1 MSRAIWRRGG
11 AGMGSKYDMPPYI
24 YDEVNDEFTDTA
36 TGQKFSKNSGTP
48 VELEDNKAVTITTN
62 GETVI
67 EPTEGKDAMKKVTAT
82 VAVPVKEEQTK
93 SVNITTN
100 GETVVEPDNGKTLSS
115 VTIVTA
121 VEGGSV
127 LDTNVAETIDVSQY
141 TEPVVINPTS
151 GKDGMIK
158 ATVTL
163 SNIPSGGDI
172 EANKAATID
181 VSQYTEPVEV
191 TPTSG
196 KDGMEKVTVTL
207 SNIPSGG
214 DIESNKAATIDV
226 SQYTE
231 PVEIE
236 PTSGK
241 NGMAKATVTLTNI
254 PDAGSIDTTKWKV
267 YGGTILS
274 AGGSSVPASFLVDN
288 IISATGVYDVYVA
301 TGDTD
306 LTSPASLVHISG
318 ETWTYAYDGCE
329 NYTAEYTDSN
339 TNTTYCMNWIAS

>member
-48 VELEDNKAVTITTN
+48 VELEDNKTATITSN
-62 GETVI
+62 GTSAI
-67 EPTEGKDAMKKVTAT
+67 EPTEGKDAMKKVTVT
-82 VAVPVKEEQTK
+82 VAVPVKEEQAK
-93 SVNITTN
+93 SINITTN
-100 GETVVEPDNGKTLSS
+100 GETVVEPDSGKTLSS
-115 VTIVTA
+115 VTVVTA

-163 SNIPSGGDI
+163 SNIPAGADL
-172 EANKAATID
+172 EANKAETID
-181 VSQYTEPVEV
+181 ASQYTEPVEV
-191 TPTSG
+191 TPTAG

-214 DIESNKAATIDV
+214 DI
-226 SQYTE
+226 
-231 PVEIE
+231 
-236 PTSGK
+236 
-241 NGMAKATVTLTNI
+241 
-254 PDAGSIDTTKWKV
+254 DTTKWKV
-267 YGGTILS
+267 YGGEINTI
-274 AGGSSVPASFLVDN
+274 PAVFLV
-288 IISATGVYDVYVA
+288 SPELTVTGAYDVYCCTLA
-301 TGDTD
+301 SGDVNV
-306 LTSPASLVHISG
+306 LTHIDG
-318 ETWTYAYDGCE
+318 ETWTISDDGCGY
-329 NYTAEYTDSN
+329 YTAEYTDSD
-339 TNTTYCMNWIAS
+339 TSTTYQINWQAA

>member
-36 TGQKFSKNSGTP
+36 TGRKFSKNSGTP
-48 VELEDNKAVTITTN
+48 VELEDNKTATITSN
-62 GETVI
+62 GTSAI
-67 EPTEGKDAMKKVTAT
+67 EPTEGKDAMKKVTVT
-82 VAVPVKEEQTK
+82 VAVPTKEEQAK

-100 GETVVEPDNGKTLSS
+100 GETVVEPDSGKTLSS
-115 VTIVTA
+115 VTVVTA

-163 SNIPSGGDI
+163 SNIPSGADL
-172 EANKAATID
+172 EANKAETID
-181 VSQYTEPVEV
+181 VSQYTEPVEII
-191 TPTSG
+191 PTSG

-214 DIESNKAATIDV
+214 DI
-226 SQYTE
+226 
-231 PVEIE
+231 
-236 PTSGK
+236 
-241 NGMAKATVTLTNI
+241 
-254 PDAGSIDTTKWKV
+254 DTTKWKV
-267 YGGTILS
+267 YPGDISDSNDT
-274 AGGSSVPASFLVDN
+274 SSYAVFLVDTT
-288 IISATGVYDVYVA
+288 ITDTGVYDVYAAIYNPDA
-301 TGDTD
+301 TGAST
-306 LTSPASLVHISG
+306 LTHIAG
-318 ETWTYAYDGCE
+318 QTWTVSFDGCQ
-329 NYTAEYTDSN
+329 NYEAAYTDAVSGD
-339 TNTTYCMNWIAS
+339 TYRIRWVTS

>member
-1 MSRAIWRRGG
+1 MSRAIWRKGG
-11 AGMGSKYDMPPYI
+11 AGMGSIYDQPPYI

-36 TGQKFSKNSGTP
+36 TGQKFSKDSGGD
-48 VELEDNKAVTITTN
+48 VSLEDNKTVTITTN

-82 VAVPVKEEQTK
+82 IAVPVKEEQTK

-100 GETVVEPDNGKTLSS
+100 GETVVEPDSGKTLSS

-163 SNIPSGGDI
+163 SNIPSGADL
-172 EANKAATID
+172 EADKAATID
-181 VSQYTEPVEV
+181 VSQYTEPVVV

-196 KDGMEKVTVTL
+196 KDGMEQVTVTL

-214 DIESNKAATIDV
+214 SD
-226 SQYTE
+226 
-231 PVEIE
+231 
-236 PTSGK
+236 
-241 NGMAKATVTLTNI
+241 
-254 PDAGSIDTTKWKV
+254 IDTTKWKV
-267 YGGTILS
+267 Y
-274 AGGSSVPASFLVDN
+274 AGYISPNQGSSEPAVFLVDN
-288 IISATGVYDVYVA
+288 TITDTGTYDVYVSEYDSDA
-301 TGDTD
+301 TGPAT
-306 LTSPASLVHISG
+306 LTHISG
-318 ETWTYAYDGCE
+318 QTWDVQFDGCQ
-329 NYTAEYTDSN
+329 NYEATYTDSV
-339 TNTTYCMNWIAS
+339 TETDYIINWTAS